1 MYNKRKD
8 NMTIKVKSKDVW
20 LIVKRTFWAHDRE
33 NWFDVSEIAN
43 TQATAESKKAALDTL
58 NDDTKVSYLII
69 QSKRL
74 EKIKGEN
81 NDPYS
86 QCRTRTFGGR

>member
-20 LIVKRTFWAHDRE
+20 LIVKRTFWEHDRE

-74 EKIKGEN
+74 ESIKEEK
-81 NDPYS
+81 DELP
-86 QCRTRTFGGR
+86 F

>member
-43 TQATAESKKAALDTL
+43 TQATAESIKAALDTL

-74 EKIKGEN
+74 ESIKEEK
-81 NDPYS
+81 DELP
-86 QCRTRTFGGR
+86 F

>member
-58 NDDTKVSYLII
+58 NEDTKVSYLII

-74 EKIKGEN
+74 ESIKEEK
-81 NDPYS
+81 DELP
-86 QCRTRTFGGR
+86 F

>member
-74 EKIKGEN
+74 ESIKEEK
-81 NDPYS
+81 DELP
-86 QCRTRTFGGR
+86 F